1 MYDLLA
7 IIPFLRQHGTDPM
20 TGKKMAPGDL
30 IKLNYARNNQG
41 VSLFCL
47 FTGERECSCH
57 LELTRRPF
65 TQQYHDPI
73 TFKVFNDHTAIAAI
87 KTTGN
92 VYARESIDR
101 LNLKPNNLHDVR
113 FVLFSPVEPSLV
125 MGGAVAA
132 RLGSTEPTNSLFFS
146 CPTWH
151 AALDR
156 RAVHAERRH
165 HPARPAQPRQE
176 GRCAPFLLLPSPSLP
191 ALTDR
196 IHLFSVSKFDY
207 VRRALKVD
215 DADQGALSGI
225 NVEASGIGRVLKTIE
240 KGKQDKLAAAAVEV
254 RGEFCFLL

>member
-1 MYDLLA
+1 
-7 IIPFLRQHGTDPM
+7 M

-132 RLGSTEPTNSLFFS
+132 RLGSTEPTNSL
-146 CPTWH
+146 
-151 AALDR
+151 
-156 RAVHAERRH
+156 
-165 HPARPAQPRQE
+165 ARPGMQLLTDE
-176 GRCAPFLLLPSPSLP
+176 PFTRKDVITLQDPLNLDKKDGAHLSSSSLP
-191 ALTDR
+191 QV
-196 IHLFSVSKFDY
+196 FPP
-207 VRRALKVD
+207 
-215 DADQGALSGI
+215 
-225 NVEASGIGRVLKTIE
+225 
-240 KGKQDKLAAAAVEV
+240 
-254 RGEFCFLL
+254 